1 MKENGERKL
10 RGNCLSLTVL
20 PTSSEVSFVQTEAD
34 IFLESRE
41 ITKETKIGSYYKG

>member
-10 RGNCLSLTVL
+10 RGNCLLPTVL
-20 PTSSEVSFVQTEAD
+20 SKSGDFSFVQTKAD
-34 IFLESRE
+34 ICSKSRE